1 MKCRGI
7 WIIRHSQFRL
17 NLLFSSTVRNVKN
30 GKKKTKRDFG
40 GKRNGKLVCL
50 LVVSQK
56 LNKQTLNKIYWM
68 KENRKENVG
77 DNRRYRFFYL
87 IQKSALSWKEVA
99 VKSCCFCSLERGRR
113 KTKNYS
119 EKLGEFVQWALLTG
133 IGFREKKNFQQSTL
147 GAFHHF

>member
-1 MKCRGI
+1 MSRNLNYTTFSIPSQSSIFQHRKKCKK
-7 WIIRHSQFRL
+7 L
-17 NLLFSSTVRNVKN
+17 KE
-30 GKKKTKRDFG
+30 KKTERDFG
-40 GKRNGKLVCL
+40 GKGNRKLVCL

-119 EKLGEFVQWALLTG
+119 EKFVQWVLLAG